1 MNQALKY
8 DWLADR
14 GEIRDSVGLHVGQFN
29 ADEDAELAA
38 RAPLMLASIQH
49 LHDIAHRHGDAAE
62 LLALVR
68 LFTEQMTQEIDICQ
82 DLPDSVVRI
91 ESFRS

>member
-1 MNQALKY
+1 MIHALQY

-14 GEIRDSVGLHVGQFN
+14 GEIRTSDGLTVGQFN
-29 ADEDAELAA
+29 ADEDADLASK
-38 RAPLMLASIQH
+38 APLMLASIQH

-68 LFTEQMTQEIDICQ
+68 LFTEQMTEEIDICQ
-82 DLPDSVVRI
+82 DLPDSVAQI
-91 ESFRS
+91 KDFRS